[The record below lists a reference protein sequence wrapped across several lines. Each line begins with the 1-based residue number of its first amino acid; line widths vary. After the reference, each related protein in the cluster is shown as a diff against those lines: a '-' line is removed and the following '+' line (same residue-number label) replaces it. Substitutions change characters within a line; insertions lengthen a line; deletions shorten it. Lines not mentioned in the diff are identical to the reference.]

1 MLYHNHLNTPRKSN
15 LWVKIVSVVK
25 VDAHRRIYIPS
36 EIPIE
41 ADKVIIVPQ
50 GAAYLLVPVP
60 KEPIEID
67 VKTETKQLKAM
78 AELKAK
84 KDAAERARRREKA

>member
-1 MLYHNHLNTPRKSN
+1 ML
-15 LWVKIVSVVK
+15 SVVK

-36 EIPIE
+36 GIPIE
-41 ADKVIIVPQ
+41 AEKVIIVPQ
-50 GAAYLLVPVP
+50 GTAYLLLPVP

-67 VKTETKQLKAM
+67 VKAETKQLKAM

-84 KDAAERARRREKA
+84 KDAVERARRREKV